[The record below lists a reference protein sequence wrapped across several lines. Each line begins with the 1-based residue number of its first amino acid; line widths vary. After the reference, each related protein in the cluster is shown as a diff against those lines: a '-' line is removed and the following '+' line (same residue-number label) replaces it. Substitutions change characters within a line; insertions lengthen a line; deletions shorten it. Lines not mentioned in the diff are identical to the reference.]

1 MGKTKKTQSEWSWF
15 LTGAALSLALY
26 LGGHLLLASLL
37 VRGAM
42 GEGSAFP
49 VTAALCL
56 MTSAA
61 GALLPVR
68 RSTALGALPAGRLS
82 AAVFC
87 GLLIAGGALWWD
99 GITWTGRGGFL
110 LLCALGGG
118 LLAAL
123 AGNRGRK
130 RKKRRR

>member
-56 MTSAA
+56 LTSAA
-61 GALLPVR
+61 GALL
-68 RSTALGALPAGRLS
+68 LF
-82 AAVFC
+82 AAVVLSYQAV
-87 GLLIAGGALWWD
+87 GTLGEWLLTGSLQVALQDFRIGIPGMLLQIIGGWLVV
-99 GITWTGRGGFL
+99 TRL
-110 LLCALGGG
+110 L
-118 LLAAL
+118 
-123 AGNRGRK
+123 
-130 RKKRRR
+130 RR